1 MVYGEMVCGI
11 QLEGSDD
18 RCTSPSS
25 ELIGSAAFSRRSVSE
40 AGWRQ
45 FVQCSRAWVA
55 RHCFSYG
62 LLRSPPGRHGGAR
75 LRLQFGLCRPHYA
88 LLEFRHFR
96 VCLFFVIS
104 GFVILPSAIRYS
116 PAQFA
121 ARRFL
126 RLYPLFFALSLLFI
140 LLNATTNF
148 YPETNNLTAVLAGL
162 TFLNLATHTE
172 QLTPNAWSLTF
183 EVWFYVFTA
192 AFVFL
197 TVRRPTRLGT
207 IALGLLAA
215 LFIARYPIALYFLA
229 GGLIRLAYDRFE
241 WVNRGRH
248 RLAESGAL
256 AACVFLASR
265 GHYDYH
271 WSDFQNAELPLLMV
285 ATGLYFCLAVS
296 RNSLTALLLGNR
308 LLRYF
313 GTVSY
318 SLYLV
323 HPYTYLL
330 TRSLF
335 SRAHLF
341 SGNVVLSMSAFI
353 LAAAA
358 ITWVLTHFANRTL
371 ELWPYE
377 FVYHQKIYRSAS
389 QPSAMRLWLASN
401 AKRAAWLRG

>member
-1 MVYGEMVCGI
+1 MTVAHLHPQNPSGPQHFPVEASAKRAGDNSFNVAAHGLRGIASLMVFFAHLLGGTAEHVYASNSAYV
-11 QLEGSDD
+11 D
-18 RCTSPSS
+18 RITP
-25 ELIGSAAFSRRSVSE
+25 F
-40 AGWRQ
+40 WN
-45 FVQCSRAWVA
+45 
-55 RHCFSYG
+55 
-62 LLRSPPGRHGGAR
+62 
-75 LRLQFGLCRPHYA
+75 FGT
-88 LLEFRHFR
+88 FG

-140 LLNATTNF
+140 VLNATTNF

-215 LFIARYPIALYFLA
+215 LFVARYPIALYFLA
-229 GGLIRLAYDRFE
+229 GGLIRLAYDRYE
-241 WVNRGRH
+241 WVSLGRH

-285 ATGLYFCLAVS
+285 ATGLYFFLAVS

-323 HPYTYLL
+323 HPYTYFL

-341 SGNVVLSMSAFI
+341 SDNVAVSMGAFI
-353 LAAAA
+353 LVAAA

-377 FVYHQKIYRSAS
+377 FVYHQKIYRSNS